1 MKKKKISL
9 FRNSNKEINF
19 GIIGCGR
26 IFTKHYEIFEKK
38 LFKNVNLTAICD
50 KTKIKLN
57 KINNQK
63 IKKYTDYEKMINDS
77 NIQNIII
84 LTESGNHFR
93 IAKKCLLAK
102 KNIIVEK
109 PFCLKLKDAYELI
122 KISRKVKRK
131 IFVVMQN
138 RFNEPVKISK
148 KFLEKKKLGK
158 LVSLAIRVRWFRDQS
173 YYNLDKWRGSWLYD
187 GGALTNQGIHH
198 IDLLQFFGGAIDYVS
213 CYSSKRLSKIESED
227 TAVGILKFRNGA
239 IGTLEVTTGA
249 RPKDLEGSISIL
261 GEKGTIEIGGF
272 AANKIK
278 TWLFL
283 NNKDN
288 IRYRQY
294 FENPKNV
301 YGFGHKKFY
310 QQVINSLNG
319 KKNFAVTGEE
329 SLKSLHILH
338 ALYESSIKKK
348 TIIVNKK
355 NFTNKLNL
363 A

>member
-1 MKKKKISL
+1 MKKTKKHS
-9 FRNSNKEINF
+9 FNNSRKNINF

-26 IFTKHYEIFEKK
+26 ILNKHYEIFEKK
-38 LFKNVNLTAICD
+38 IFKNVNLLAICD
-50 KTKIKLN
+50 KNKVKLN

-63 IKKYTDYEKMINDS
+63 IKRYTDYELMINDK
-77 NIQNIII
+77 NIENIII
-84 LTESGNHFR
+84 LTESGNHFH

-102 KNIIVEK
+102 KNIVVEK
-109 PFCLKLKDAYELI
+109 PFCLKLKQAYELI
-122 KISRKVKRK
+122 KISRKVKCK

-138 RFNEPVKISK
+138 RFNDPIKISK
-148 KFLEKKKLGK
+148 EFIDKKKLGK
-158 LVSLAIRVRWFRDQS
+158 IVSLAIRVRWFRDQA
-173 YYNLDKWRGSWLYD
+173 YYNLDKWRGTWKYD

-213 CYSSKRLSKIESED
+213 CYTSRRLSKIKSED
-227 TAVGILKFRNGA
+227 TAVGILKFKSGA

-272 AANKIK
+272 AANKIT

-283 NNKDN
+283 DNKN
-288 IRYRQY
+288 KIRHNKY

-310 QQVINSLNG
+310 QEVISSLEG
-319 KKNFAVTGEE
+319 KKNFAVTGKD

-355 NFTNKLNL
+355 NFFNKLNL